1 MTDEERPA
9 SEGYI
14 QRTEAKQ
21 KAAQS
26 RIEGLAA
33 RKREATRPKEAAG
46 TVPAKG
52 AAWTSGL
59 TPEAEKA
66 LAESRKLKIKHPLL
80 HERKRPNWLIRDLLV
95 LNSTA
100 VLSGPAGT
108 GKSFLVLSWLFHIA
122 NGMSWNGKKVRQ
134 GACVYVCGE
143 GLEGIWNRLDALS
156 LDEARPIEITTP
168 IGVSNREANLS
179 EQGGVDEVLA
189 EVQAFTEEYGQLSL
203 IVIDTLARNFGAG
216 DENSSM
222 DMGQFIKGC
231 ERIRATTGACV
242 LLVHHTGHGDK
253 SRARGSSALTGAV
266 HTDLILSRV
275 EGNRICLESN
285 KVKDGKPLKP
295 MNFHL
300 NEVELDYVDDEGEP
314 VTSCVMRYMPDV
326 EAIVR
331 AVAKRGGPNQKKA
344 MDILRKQYALQRA
357 NVEASGRPASAA
369 HVTIE
374 KWKELCSAAGL
385 DRFQIRDVLKSLSN
399 SGKVRIDGLHVYLGD
414 ESSLDEVA

>member
-33 RKREATRPKEAAG
+33 HQREAKRPKEAASSA
-46 TVPAKG
+46 PAKG

-66 LAESRKLKIKHPLL
+66 LAESRKFATDDCHFLPDEDERWIIEELIH
-80 HERKRPNWLIRDLLV
+80 HESL
-95 LNSTA
+95 A
-100 VLSGPAGT
+100 VLSGPPGT

-122 NGMSWNGKKVRQ
+122 AGLPWNGKEVEKGV
-134 GACVYVCGE
+134 CVYVCGE
-143 GLEGIWNRLDALS
+143 GRSAIRRRLKALS
-156 LDEARPIEITTP
+156 LDTGVPIDENLPISVSRNAAR
-168 IGVSNREANLS
+168 LS
-179 EQGGVDEVLA
+179 EQDGVDEVIAEIMKIIERRGPLA
-189 EVQAFTEEYGQLSL
+189 L
-203 IVIDTLARNFGAG
+203 IAVDTMARNFGAG
-216 DENSSM
+216 DENSTT
-222 DMGQFIKGC
+222 DMVRFLRGC
-231 ERIRATTGACV
+231 DMIREAAKAPV
-242 LLVHHTGHGDK
+242 VLVHHTGHGDK
-253 SRARGSSALTGAV
+253 SRARGSSALTGHV
-266 HTDLILSRV
+266 DTDLILSRV

-285 KVKDGKPLKP
+285 KVKDGEPLKP

-300 NEVELDYVDDEGEP
+300 HKVELRLDKRGEP

-357 NVEASGRPASAA
+357 NVEASGRPPSAA

-374 KWKELCSAAGL
+374 KWRELCKAEGL
-385 DRFQIRDVLKSLSN
+385 DKSRFRELKLSLSN

-414 ESSLDEVA
+414 ELPREEAA

>member
-26 RIEGLAA
+26 RIEELAA
-33 RKREATRPKEAAG
+33 RKREAKRPKEAANSA
-46 TVPAKG
+46 PAKG

-66 LAESRKLKIKHPLL
+66 FAESRKYKTDDLHLL
-80 HERKRPNWLIRDLLV
+80 SRELPEWVIRGLIER
-95 LNSTA
+95 NSLT
-100 VLSGPAGT
+100 VLSGQAGT
-108 GKSFLVLSWLFHIA
+108 GKSFLALSWLFHVA
-122 NGMSWNGKKVRQ
+122 AGLPWNGMKVKQ

-143 GLEGIWNRLDALS
+143 GHHGIRRRFDALS
-156 LDEARPIEITTP
+156 LDTGIRIDENLPISVSRTAAR
-168 IGVSNREANLS
+168 LS
-179 EQGGVDEVLA
+179 EQDGVDEVIADTLKIIERRGPLA
-189 EVQAFTEEYGQLSL
+189 L
-203 IVIDTLARNFGAG
+203 IVIDTVARNFGAG
-216 DENSSM
+216 DENSTP
-222 DMGQFIKGC
+222 DMGRFVKGC
-231 ERIRATTGACV
+231 DMIRQLAKV
-242 LLVHHTGHGDK
+242 SVVLVHHTGHGDK
-253 SRARGSSALTGAV
+253 SRGRGSSVLPGAV
-266 HTDLILSRV
+266 DTDLILSRV

-285 KVKDGKPLKP
+285 KVKDGEPLKP
-295 MNFHL
+295 MIL
-300 NEVELDYVDDEGEP
+300 NLHQVELDEVDDEGEP

-357 NVEASGRPASAA
+357 NVEASGRPPSAA

-374 KWKELCSAAGL
+374 KWKELCSTAGL